1 MSNEHEGSS
10 ILYNV
15 EAQAMRAA
23 RDGDLSEL
31 LELLRSG
38 FPVSKRLT
46 AFLAD
51 LLEGKFKKPA
61 HRTASRPGALVAAWL
76 KKPNNWAAMSAHR
89 YELEVGENGYATPT
103 HREAA
108 QKAVDQF
115 WLQFPSAKN
124 GPDVDQVAEL
134 LRKGRHFPQ
143 LPTKRTSPKKSR
155 A

>member
-10 ILYNV
+10 VLYNV

-23 RDGDLSEL
+23 RDGDLSKL

-61 HRTASRPGALVAAWL
+61 HRAESRPGGLVATWL
-76 KKPNNWAAMSAHR
+76 KKPNNWAAMTAHR
-89 YELEVGENGYATPT
+89 YELDDGEHGSATT

-108 QKAVDQF
+108 QKAVVQF
-115 WLQFPSAKN
+115 WLQFPSAEK

-134 LRKGRHFPQ
+134 LRRGRHFPQ
-143 LPTKRTSPKKSR
+143 LPTKRTSPKKSP